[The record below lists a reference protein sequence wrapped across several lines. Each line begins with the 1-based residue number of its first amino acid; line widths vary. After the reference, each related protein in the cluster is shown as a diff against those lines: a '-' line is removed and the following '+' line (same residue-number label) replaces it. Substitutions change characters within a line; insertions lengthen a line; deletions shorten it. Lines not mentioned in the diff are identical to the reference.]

1 MNKFTRQ
8 STTTGADVW
17 YILINIFTFGS
28 LYFMKIVIKKAIV
41 EAHNSM
47 ENK

>member
-1 MNKFTRQ
+1 MATQFKKQ

-17 YILINIFTFGS
+17 YILANIATFGS

-41 EAHNSM
+41 EAHNST
-47 ENK
+47 ER